1 MRVKVTYTAEYE
13 DVPDLVNDIVEKCR
27 DELKKAADFK
37 FNITDLEKTAIEI
50 NSLQSKLSLV
60 SAQLEDCY
68 NISRG
73 YITASQNAAQENNS
87 EELIN
92 EEIE

>member
-1 MRVKVTYTAEYE
+1 MRVKITYTAEYE
-13 DVPDLVNDIVEKCR
+13 DVPDLVNEIVEKCR

-68 NISRG
+68 HISRG
-73 YITASQNAAQENNS
+73 YITARQDAPQENS